1 MKILI
6 ISRSSRCHLTFPK
19 RIIVC
24 PRRCFKYEIMH
35 SLNWCKC
42 FISRL
47 VTDEERKWTEENIN
61 LVAKKH
67 FPTIDHEIA
76 LKRPILYSNWLTKD
90 YSPVEQEE
98 LRDFVKARLKV
109 IWIVLLIIIKL
120 IKLIR
125 FKLN

>member
-1 MKILI
+1 M
-6 ISRSSRCHLTFPK
+6 
-19 RIIVC
+19 
-24 PRRCFKYEIMH
+24 
-35 SLNWCKC
+35 
-42 FISRL
+42 
-47 VTDEERKWTEENIN
+47 TDEERKWTEENIN

-67 FPTIDHEIA
+67 FPTIDHESA